1 MKDKLPKDKLTVL
14 VATGTRAD
22 FNQVLPVIA
31 AMAKSSVLEPKVVA
45 TGMHLSSEFG
55 LTYRMIEAEGV
66 VLADKVEMLL
76 ASDTPVAVAKAIG
89 LGTIGFADC
98 YERLNPDLLMIP
110 GDRFE
115 MLAAA
120 QAALVRRLPIA
131 HIAGGDVTEGAF
143 DEAIRHSIT
152 KMSHLHFVSNAA
164 AARRVRQLGE
174 DAKTVHLV
182 GNPALDLIARLQPL
196 DRAAFAEAIGLE
208 LRARNLLV
216 TFHPVTLDAQ
226 PSAMPFAELLTALDG
241 LGPETGIIFTR
252 PNADTFGRVL
262 IGMIDAFVQGHPNAV
277 AHTSLGQR
285 LYFSA
290 LRHVSAV
297 VGNSSSGILEAPSF
311 KIPTVNIGDRQ
322 RGRERAASVIDVAA
336 QAQAIAG
343 GIKKAFEM
351 DCGKVV
357 NPYGDGKASERIVT
371 VLETIEDPRRLIMKT
386 FHDLPMLS

>member
-1 MKDKLPKDKLTVL
+1 MKDKPPKDKLSVL
-14 VATGTRAD
+14 FATGTRAD
-22 FNQVLPVIA
+22 FNQVQPVIA
-31 AMAKSSVLEPKVVA
+31 AMARSAVLEPKVVA

-55 LTYRMIEAEGV
+55 LTYRTIEAEGIA
-66 VLADKVEMLL
+66 LSDKVEMLL
-76 ASDTPVAVAKAIG
+76 ASDTPVATAKAIG

-98 YERLNPDLLMIP
+98 FERLNPDLLVIP

-182 GNPALDLIARLQPL
+182 GNPALDVIAKLQPL
-196 DRAAFAEAIGLE
+196 DRAAVEDAIGLK
-208 LRARNLLV
+208 LRERNLLV
-216 TFHPVTLDAQ
+216 TFHPVTLDVQ
-226 PSAMPFAELLTALDG
+226 PSAMPFAEILTALDA
-241 LGPETGIIFTR
+241 LGPDIGLVFTR

-277 AHTSLGQR
+277 AHTSLGQK
-285 LYFSA
+285 LYFS
-290 LRHVSAV
+290 LLHHVSAV

-311 KIPTVNIGDRQ
+311 KIPTVNVGDRQ
-322 RGRERAASVIDVAA
+322 RGRERAASIIDT
-336 QAQAIAG
+336 QAEAKAIGEA
-343 GIKKAFEM
+343 IRKAFTM
-351 DCGKVV
+351 DCSKVV
-357 NPYGDGKASERIVT
+357 NPYGDGRASERIVT
-371 VLETIEDPRRLIMKT
+371 VLETIEDPRRLIVKT
-386 FHDLPMLS
+386 FHDLPVLP

>member
-1 MKDKLPKDKLTVL
+1 MSEKLRVL

-22 FNQVLPVIA
+22 FNQVLPVIQ
-31 AMAKSSVLEPKVVA
+31 AMVRSAILAPQVVA

-55 LTYRMIEAEGV
+55 LTYRMIEQEGIAI
-66 VLADKVEMLL
+66 ADKIEMLL
-76 ASDTPVAVAKAIG
+76 GSDTPAAIAKSIG

-98 YERLNPDLLMIP
+98 FERLQPDLLMIP

-152 KMSHLHFVSNAA
+152 KMSHLHFVSNATA
-164 AARRVRQLGE
+164 LRRVRQLGE
-174 DAKTVHLV
+174 DAKMVHLV
-182 GNPALDLIARLQPL
+182 GNPALDVIAKLQPL
-196 DRAAFAEAIGLE
+196 DRAALEDAIGLK
-208 LRARNLLV
+208 LHTHNLLV
-216 TFHPVTLDAQ
+216 TFHPVTLAAQ
-226 PSAMPFAELLTALDG
+226 PSAMPFSELLTALDG
-241 LGPETGIIFTR
+241 LGPDIGIIFTR

-290 LRHVSAV
+290 LTHVSAV

-311 KIPTVNIGDRQ
+311 KIPTVNVGDRQ
-322 RGRERAASVIDVAA
+322 RGRERAGSVVDVLAEA
-336 QAQAIAG
+336 KAIG
-343 GIKKAFEM
+343 EGISKALAM
-351 DCGKVV
+351 DCSKVV

-371 VLETIEDPRRLIMKT
+371 VLETIDDPRRLVVKT
-386 FHDLPMLS
+386 FHDLSKIS